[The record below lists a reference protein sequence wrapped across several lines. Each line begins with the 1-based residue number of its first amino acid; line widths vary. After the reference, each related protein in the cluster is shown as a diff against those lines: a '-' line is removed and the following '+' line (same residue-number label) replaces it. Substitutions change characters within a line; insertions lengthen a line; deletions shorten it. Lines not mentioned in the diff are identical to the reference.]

1 MIKGLM
7 ALFTTGIIFNP
18 MVLLGVVTG
27 FFAIARLDEEQIKEL
42 FFDYHLYLLVLLIS
56 AVYSF
61 VFKKVYKDGG
71 VTPDYVV
78 MTFSALL
85 GVVKFAFAA
94 GMAMAFVMMLS
105 FLLNR
110 NIKIAADCI
119 RLGNAAAVVKQD
131 FHSLLLQINAVF
143 NKAHLHL
150 LDSQSILADCAEFRH
165 SFSPEFQDN
174 SYYST

>member
-27 FFAIARLDEEQIKEL
+27 FFAIARLNEEQIKEL

-61 VFKKVYKDGG
+61 VFKKVYKDDGL
-71 VTPDYVV
+71 TPDYAA
-78 MTFSALL
+78 MTFGTLL

-105 FLLNR
+105 F
-110 NIKIAADCI
+110 
-119 RLGNAAAVVKQD
+119 
-131 FHSLLLQINAVF
+131 
-143 NKAHLHL
+143 
-150 LDSQSILADCAEFRH
+150 
-165 SFSPEFQDN
+165 
-174 SYYST
+174 